1 MQPAVHD
8 AAPIY
13 RYRDTLAAVDC
24 LAAAIVHLDLFT
36 LLDREPLD
44 RAAICRRLGIASRP
58 TDVMLTLCAANGL
71 LAADP
76 AGIFRT
82 TPLGR
87 EFLVAGAPRDARPYY
102 ASMAGRPGMDDWL
115 KVLRTDRPANWP
127 GEEGAADW
135 HAAMRTTAFAESFTA
150 AMDCRGRVLAPA
162 VAAGIDLRS
171 ARRLLDVGGGS
182 GVYAIACVEAEPA
195 LRATVLEAEPVADI
209 ARRTVARA
217 GHGDRIDVTSADMF
231 AADWPEEHDLHLFA
245 NVLHD
250 WNESDC
256 RRLLAT
262 SAARLPP
269 GGRIIVAD
277 MFLDDAKDGPLWAAE
292 YSVLLASVTQG
303 RLYAP
308 AEIAGWVADLG
319 LAIVRH
325 APLPLGRGLLELA
338 RPASAADAGDAA
350 GR

>member
-1 MQPAVHD
+1 MQPAAHD

-44 RAAICRRLGIASRP
+44 RAAICRRLGIAPRP

-71 LAADP
+71 VAAD
-76 AGIFRT
+76 AGGMLRT

-87 EFLVAGAPRDARPYY
+87 EFLVAGAARDARPYY
-102 ASMAGRPGMDDWL
+102 ASMAGRPGVDDWL

-127 GEEGAADW
+127 GAQGEADW

-162 VAAGIDLRS
+162 VAAAIDLGAS
-171 ARRLLDVGGGS
+171 RRLLDVGGGS
-182 GVYAIACVEAEPA
+182 GVYAIACLEAAPA
-195 LRATVLEAEPVADI
+195 LRATVLEADPVADI

-217 GHGDRIDVTSADMF
+217 GHADRIEVTSADMF
-231 AADWPEEHDLHLFA
+231 ADDWPQGHDLHLFA

-250 WNESDC
+250 WDEPDC

-262 SAARLPP
+262 SAARLPS
-269 GGRIIVAD
+269 GGRIVVAD
-277 MFLDDAKDGPLWAAE
+277 MFLADAKDGPLWAAE

-303 RLYAP
+303 RLYTP
-308 AEIAGWVADLG
+308 AEIAGWIADLG

-325 APLPLGRGLLELA
+325 APLPLGRGLLEIA
-338 RPASAADAGDAA
+338 RPAGAA
-350 GR
+350 